1 MENKQGMRG
10 PPGTGLTVGRGMRSM
25 ALFPGEGTVSCV
37 ITGLKSCV
45 LSINLSPSLLTTVI
59 SSQKAEPLTIALTA
73 PRGHV
78 FTLMALCELSIMWR
92 HTWKMWGSHRGL
104 TGLCLQRSSICRTH
118 HRLRGPQFSS

>member
-1 MENKQGMRG
+1 
-10 PPGTGLTVGRGMRSM
+10 M

-73 PRGHV
+73 PGGHV
-78 FTLMALCELSIMWR
+78 FTLMALCELSVR
-92 HTWKMWGSHRGL
+92 TNA
-104 TGLCLQRSSICRTH
+104 QRPREVMLYPKDSE
-118 HRLRGPQFSS
+118 GP